1 MYDDYLDFIARNYE
15 QVEEQD
21 ADDLMYDA
29 FAQGD
34 FF

>member
-1 MYDDYLDFIARNYE
+1 MYDNYLDLVAGNYE
-15 QVEEQD
+15 EVEEQD
-21 ADDLMYDA
+21 ADDIMYDA